1 MSNNNINLNF
11 INTEPSH
18 SFSLNVDIPT
28 GPPPTYMSSGGGSE
42 SGLTPKVIS
51 ISFEKETKVFPDSS
65 YISPKQTSKSPKNPP
80 PLKRSYSIFTS
91 VSTDDKF
98 FPDSSYISPD
108 IASKSFQD
116 PPPLKRCRAI
126 ALTFDSDYEKEEVEV
141 KKKKVKKI
149 IIEDNEKEEKEKK
162 IIFKSGPKIK
172 IPSDFNPD
180 IPKNVINFLRN
191 LNKEEFNFIM
201 SRGYIVKAGDL
212 HDKKIKKVVL
222 ELRNYHGIVV
232 EKKK

>member
-1 MSNNNINLNF
+1 MSNNEMNNNF
-11 INTEPSH
+11 TNTEPSL
-18 SFSLNVDIPT
+18 SFST
-28 GPPPTYMSSGGGSE
+28 GLPPTYMSSGGGSE
-42 SGLTPKVIS
+42 PGPTP
-51 ISFEKETKVFPDSS
+51 VFPDSS
-65 YISPKQTSKSPKNPP
+65 YISPKLTSKSPKSPP
-80 PLKRSYSIFTS
+80 PLKRRFSI
-91 VSTDDKF
+91 
-98 FPDSSYISPD
+98 PDTSYISPKL
-108 IASKSFQD
+108 ASESFKD

-126 ALTFDSDYEKEEVEV
+126 APNFDDEDEEDYKEK
-141 KKKKVKKI
+141 KPKKVKKE
-149 IIEDNEKEEKEKK
+149 EDDDGDTLEYVDSDEKEKK
-162 IIFKSGPKIK
+162 FISKSVPKIK

-191 LNKEEFNFIM
+191 LNKREFNFIM